1 MNTPPNGSKSKA
13 ALLALSMLIIAM
25 GGLLSCEQQPK
36 SIFEQQAESKSTEEL
51 AIDEENKVLIAPV
64 ETAASTNN
72 NVNSNAN
79 NSTNTNVTDTLE
91 RQDVIKINKQ
101 QAIARQPNCDASKK
115 SCQYFELNV
124 LKFIPEQPWLTSIM
138 WKTIAQVLVPEAPLA
153 SQDQAAKNKILML
166 LKQVEYADNETNT
179 LPMYG
184 RIDTELVLHPITN
197 SDTNKQGAPTTMA
210 TGYLLVRS
218 TEERGSS
225 TQHLNY
231 VMLDV
236 EKKLQLTIEDI
247 LVAKDSK
254 DQLLTSLQK
263 ARKDWLVSKGMVE
276 TDGDKRLLQLSSQ
289 WYLDEQGLH
298 MVYRSGEL
306 IKAQT
311 HTVDLIVPYRLLI
324 GLIKPSYVVK
334 KSS

>member
-1 MNTPPNGSKSKA
+1 MNAPPNGSKSKA
-13 ALLALSMLIIAM
+13 ALLALSVLIIAM
-25 GGLLSCEQQPK
+25 GGLLSCEQPPK
-36 SIFEQQAESKSTEEL
+36 SMFEQQAESKSAKEL
-51 AIDEENKVLIAPV
+51 PIDKKDKVLVAPV
-64 ETAASTNN
+64 DTSASANN

-79 NSTNTNVTDTLE
+79 SS
-91 RQDVIKINKQ
+91 VIKINKQ

-124 LKFIPEQPWLTSIM
+124 LEFIPEQPWLTSIM

-153 SQDQAAKNKILML
+153 SQDQIAKNKILML
-166 LKQVEYADNETNT
+166 LKQVEYADNQTNT

-184 RIDTELVLHPITN
+184 RIDTELVLHPIYTK
-197 SDTNKQGAPTTMA
+197 SDTDDQSAPATVA

-247 LVAKDSK
+247 LVTKDSK
-254 DQLLTSLQK
+254 DQLLISLQK
-263 ARKDWLVSKGMVE
+263 ARNNWLVSKGMVE
-276 TDGDKRLLQLSSQ
+276 TDVDKRPLQLSSQ

-298 MVYRSGEL
+298 MIYRSGEL

-311 HTVDLIVPYRLLI
+311 HTVDLIVPYRLLT
-324 GLIKPSYVVK
+324 GLIKPSYVVQK
-334 KSS
+334 A

>member
-1 MNTPPNGSKSKA
+1 MNAPPNGSKSKA
-13 ALLALSMLIIAM
+13 ALLALSVLIIAM
-25 GGLLSCEQQPK
+25 SGLLSCEQPPK
-36 SIFEQQAESKSTEEL
+36 SMFEQQAESKSAEEL
-51 AIDEENKVLIAPV
+51 SIDEDDKVLVAPV
-64 ETAASTNN
+64 DTAASANN

-79 NSTNTNVTDTLE
+79 SS
-91 RQDVIKINKQ
+91 VIKINKQ

-254 DQLLTSLQK
+254 DQLLISLQK
-263 ARKDWLVSKGMVE
+263 ARKNWLVSKGMVE
-276 TDGDKRLLQLSSQ
+276 TDVDKRPLQLSSQ

-298 MVYRSGEL
+298 MFYHSGEL

-311 HTVDLIVPYRLLI
+311 HTVDLIVPYRLLT

>member
-1 MNTPPNGSKSKA
+1 MNAPPNGSKSKA
-13 ALLALSMLIIAM
+13 ALLALSVLIIAM
-25 GGLLSCEQQPK
+25 SGLLSCEQPPK
-36 SIFEQQAESKSTEEL
+36 SMFEQQAESKSAEEL
-51 AIDEENKVLIAPV
+51 SIDEDDKVLVAPV
-64 ETAASTNN
+64 DTAASANN

-79 NSTNTNVTDTLE
+79 SS
-91 RQDVIKINKQ
+91 VIKINKQ

-124 LKFIPEQPWLTSIM
+124 LEFIPEQPWLTSIM

-153 SQDQAAKNKILML
+153 SQDQIAKNKILML
-166 LKQVEYADNETNT
+166 LKQVEYADNQTNT

-184 RIDTELVLHPITN
+184 RIDTELVLHPIYTK
-197 SDTNKQGAPTTMA
+197 SDTDDQSAPAVA
-210 TGYLLVRS
+210 TGYLLVSS

-247 LVAKDSK
+247 LVTKDSK
-254 DQLLTSLQK
+254 DQLLISLQK

-311 HTVDLIVPYRLLI
+311 HTVDLIVPYRLLT

>member
-1 MNTPPNGSKSKA
+1 MNAPPNGSKSKA
-13 ALLALSMLIIAM
+13 ALLALSVLIIAM
-25 GGLLSCEQQPK
+25 SGLLSCEQPPK
-36 SIFEQQAESKSTEEL
+36 SMFEQQAESKSAEEL
-51 AIDEENKVLIAPV
+51 SIDEDDKVLVAPV
-64 ETAASTNN
+64 DTAASANN

-79 NSTNTNVTDTLE
+79 SS
-91 RQDVIKINKQ
+91 VIKINKQ

-124 LKFIPEQPWLTSIM
+124 LEFIPEQPWLTSIM

-153 SQDQAAKNKILML
+153 SQDQIAKNKILML
-166 LKQVEYADNETNT
+166 LKQVEYADNQTNT

-184 RIDTELVLHPITN
+184 RIDTELVLHPIYTK
-197 SDTNKQGAPTTMA
+197 SDTDDQSAPATVA
-210 TGYLLVRS
+210 TGYLLVSS

-247 LVAKDSK
+247 LVTKDSK
-254 DQLLTSLQK
+254 DQLLISLQK

-311 HTVDLIVPYRLLI
+311 HTVDLIVPYRLLT

>member
-1 MNTPPNGSKSKA
+1 MKAKPNVPKLRGT
-13 ALLALSMLIIAM
+13 LFALSLIIAAT
-25 GGLLSCEQQPK
+25 GGLLSCEQPPK
-36 SIFEQQAESKSTEEL
+36 SMFEQQAESKSAEEL
-51 AIDEENKVLIAPV
+51 SIDEDDKVLVAPV
-64 ETAASTNN
+64 DTAASANN

-79 NSTNTNVTDTLE
+79 SS
-91 RQDVIKINKQ
+91 VIKINKQ

-124 LKFIPEQPWLTSIM
+124 LEFIPEQPWLTSIM

-153 SQDQAAKNKILML
+153 SQDQIAKNKILML
-166 LKQVEYADNETNT
+166 LKQVEYADNQTNT

-184 RIDTELVLHPITN
+184 RIDTELVLHPIYTK
-197 SDTNKQGAPTTMA
+197 SDTDDQSAPATVA
-210 TGYLLVRS
+210 TGYLLVSS

-247 LVAKDSK
+247 LVTKDSK
-254 DQLLTSLQK
+254 DQLLISLQK

-311 HTVDLIVPYRLLI
+311 HTVDLIVPYRLLT

>member
-1 MNTPPNGSKSKA
+1 MNAPPNGSKSKA
-13 ALLALSMLIIAM
+13 ALLALSVLIIAM
-25 GGLLSCEQQPK
+25 SGLLSCEQPPK
-36 SIFEQQAESKSTEEL
+36 SMFEQQAESKSAEEL
-51 AIDEENKVLIAPV
+51 SIDEDDKVLVAPV
-64 ETAASTNN
+64 DTAASANN

-79 NSTNTNVTDTLE
+79 SS
-91 RQDVIKINKQ
+91 VIKINKQ

-124 LKFIPEQPWLTSIM
+124 LEFIPEQPWLTSIM

-153 SQDQAAKNKILML
+153 SQDQIAKNKILML
-166 LKQVEYADNETNT
+166 LKQVEYADNQTNT

-184 RIDTELVLHPITN
+184 RIDTELVLHPIYTK
-197 SDTNKQGAPTTMA
+197 SDTDDQSAPATVA
-210 TGYLLVRS
+210 TGYLLVSS

-254 DQLLTSLQK
+254 DQLLISLQK
-263 ARKDWLVSKGMVE
+263 ARKNWLVSKGMVE
-276 TDGDKRLLQLSSQ
+276 TDVDKRPLQLSSQ

-298 MVYRSGEL
+298 MFYHSGEL

-311 HTVDLIVPYRLLI
+311 HTVDLIVPYRLLT